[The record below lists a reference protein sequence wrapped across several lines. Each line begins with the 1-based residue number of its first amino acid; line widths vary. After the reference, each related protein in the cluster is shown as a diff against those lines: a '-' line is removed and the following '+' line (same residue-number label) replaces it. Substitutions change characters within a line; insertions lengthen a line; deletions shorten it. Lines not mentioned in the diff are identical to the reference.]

1 MGLTRG
7 FLALNDPD
15 PKNMTVI
22 EHLEELRGR
31 LFVCVI
37 VVCVATVASLLLYN
51 FLIALLVNPL
61 KPVAQH
67 MLGGNILVFTK
78 PTDALF
84 LRIKLAIIPGL
95 VFSLPVLLY
104 ELWMYVAPAF
114 ELDTRRY
121 VVPFVGLGLVLFA
134 IGATIGYLIF
144 PRYLGFLV
152 GVAGPDVKYL
162 ADANSLLNQF
172 ALIILIFGGVFEL
185 PIVLTLL
192 SRVGIL
198 SSSMLRRKRKMW
210 VFVALFG
217 GMIIT
222 PGADPFTPLIVGVL
236 LMILY
241 EFSII
246 LIRFGHR

>member
-1 MGLTRG
+1 MSLTRG

-22 EHLEELRGR
+22 EHLEELRTR
-31 LFVCVI
+31 LMICVI
-37 VVCVATVASLLLYN
+37 VVCVFTVASLLLYN
-51 FLIALLVNPL
+51 VLINLLVSPL
-61 KPVAQH
+61 KPLAGH
-67 MLGGNILVFTK
+67 MFGGDVLVFSK

-84 LRIKLAIIPGL
+84 LRIKLAVVPGL

-114 ELDTRRY
+114 DLDTRRY

-134 IGATIGYLIF
+134 IGATIGYFIF
-144 PRYLGFLV
+144 PRYLNFLT
-152 GVAGPDVKYL
+152 GIAGSDVKYL
-162 ADANSLLNQF
+162 ADANGLLDNF

-185 PIVLTLL
+185 PIVLTML
-192 SRVGIL
+192 SRVGIV
-198 SSSMLRRKRKMW
+198 SSAFLRRKRKVW
-210 VFVALFG
+210 VFVALLA

-246 LIRFGHR
+246 IIRFGHR